1 MQSIITT
8 IKNPEDIQNL
18 LKDIEIEPKEI
29 IILTRGENIDI
40 GKGKRNYQ
48 VHRLEGNFHETLKA
62 IKNIFDDVED
72 PIFIAG
78 GNELDI
84 YLTYYLTQFSKETPM
99 YVEENN
105 RPILVPISSSHGFVS
120 TKRKILEILSKRGD
134 VSFKYIQDNL
144 SRQTPRTKHGRRKF
158 SETTINQYLHELE
171 NMDLIDVEMKR
182 NKKYSLNDR
191 GAHYID
197 LLK

>member
-1 MQSIITT
+1 VQSLITT

-18 LKDIEIEPKEI
+18 LEDIGIEPRETT
-29 IILTRGENIDI
+29 ILTRGEDIDI
-40 GKGKRNYQ
+40 KKEKGNYQ
-48 VHRLEGNFHETLKA
+48 VRRLEGNFHETLKK
-62 IKNIFDDVED
+62 IKEIFDKAKD

-78 GNELDI
+78 ETELDI
-84 YLTYYLTQFSKETPM
+84 YLTYYLTQFSKETPF
-99 YVEENN
+99 YVVEDNKM
-105 RPILVPISSSHGFVS
+105 ILVPVSTSHGFVS

-171 NMDLIDVEMKR
+171 NMDLIDVEIKR

-191 GAHYID
+191 GAQYID

>member
-1 MQSIITT
+1 VQSIITT

-18 LKDIEIEPKEI
+18 LKDMEIEPREI
-29 IILTRGENIDI
+29 IILTKGEDI
-40 GKGKRNYQ
+40 ETGKGNYQ
-48 VHRLEGNFHETLKA
+48 VRRLEGNFHQTLKD
-62 IKNIFDDVED
+62 IKDVFDGAED

-78 GNELDI
+78 ESELDI
-84 YLTYYLTQFSKETPM
+84 YLTYYLTQFSKETPF
-99 YVEENN
+99 YVVEDDKL
-105 RPILVPISSSHGFVS
+105 ILVPVSSSHGFVS

-171 NMDLIDVEMKR
+171 NMDLIDVEVKR

>member
-1 MQSIITT
+1 MQNIITT
-8 IKNPEDIQNL
+8 IKNPEEIQNL
-18 LKDIEIEPKEI
+18 LQDIGIEPREI
-29 IILTRGENIDI
+29 TILTRGEDADI
-40 GKGKRNYQ
+40 KKGKGKIQ
-48 VHRLEGNFHETLKA
+48 VRRLEGNFHKTLKE
-62 IKNIFDDVED
+62 IKDIFDYAED
-72 PIFIAG
+72 PIFVAG
-78 GNELDI
+78 ENELDI
-84 YLTYYLTQFSKETPM
+84 YLTYYLTQFSKETPF
-99 YVEENN
+99 YVVEDN
-105 RPILVPISSSHGFVS
+105 RMILVPVSSSHGFVS

-171 NMDLIDVEMKR
+171 NMDLIDVEIKR

-191 GAHYID
+191 GAQYID

>member
-1 MQSIITT
+1 MQSLITT

-18 LKDIEIEPKEI
+18 LEDIGIEPRETT
-29 IILTRGENIDI
+29 ILTRGEDIDI
-40 GKGKRNYQ
+40 KKEKGNYQ
-48 VHRLEGNFHETLKA
+48 VRRLEGNFHETLKK
-62 IKNIFDDVED
+62 IKEIFDKAKD

-78 GNELDI
+78 ETELDI
-84 YLTYYLTQFSKETPM
+84 YLTYYLTQFSKETPF
-99 YVEENN
+99 YVVEDNKM
-105 RPILVPISSSHGFVS
+105 ILVPVSTSHGFVS

-171 NMDLIDVEMKR
+171 NMDLIDVEIKR

-191 GAHYID
+191 GAQYID